1 MQAAAR
7 PERDAGWTALQVMV
21 VDDNVDAAEMLAM
34 FLETSGHRVSIE
46 HHALQVVNR
55 AQALVPDVFLLDIGL
70 PDLDGYALARQIR
83 AVPKLAGAVLV
94 AITGYGDEQARQEAS
109 AAGFDHHFVKPIET
123 ARLMDLLDTLAIS

>member
-1 MQAAAR
+1 
-7 PERDAGWTALQVMV
+7 MV

-34 FLETSGHRVSIE
+34 FLETTGHRVAIE
-46 HHALQVVNR
+46 NNALQVIAR
-55 AQALVPDVFLLDIGL
+55 ARAHPPGVFLLDIGL

-123 ARLMDLLDTLAIS
+123 ARLMELLDTLAIS